1 MRILRVLLRLLP
13 RPFRRDYGDAMEETL
28 ARRLDDARRRAAGHA
43 RTLLR
48 ESGGLLRTALTGRL
62 TYSPLAGERRPGYSD
77 ARKAGQMDVMAQ
89 EIRHAARRLL
99 RAPVFTAAAVSTL
112 ALAIGAN
119 VAIFAV
125 VERVVL
131 NPLPFPDSDRVVKL
145 NIACHGS
152 PRCVSR
158 PCRRAFISPTRSSC
172 PHARGRRG
180 VSARRNDADRE
191 R

>member
-1 MRILRVLLRLLP
+1 
-13 RPFRRDYGDAMEETL
+13 
-28 ARRLDDARRRAAGHA
+28 
-43 RTLLR
+43 
-48 ESGGLLRTALTGRL
+48 
-62 TYSPLAGERRPGYSD
+62 
-77 ARKAGQMDVMAQ
+77 MDVMAQ

-131 NPLPFPDSDRVVKL
+131 NPLPFPDSDRVLKL
-145 NIACHGS
+145 EHRV
-152 PRCVSR
+152 PRVATMR
-158 PCRRAFISPTRSSC
+158 LEALPPGVYLAYAERARTLAAVAAYQP
-172 PHARGRRG
+172 A
-180 VSARRNDADRE
+180 RNDDDRE